1 MAQVRQCAKGEGDRF
16 RVTLELS
23 QVVHNVFKPSEKP
36 EVRHGRPVFVVPGA
50 HGRLSN
56 IDEHGLFIEDEVFLL
71 KGKQKV
77 RKAKTSAGNLL
88 LSWRKLRDQGDEE
101 SRAFF
106 RDIEVMQQPSAFLRW
121 GHHRVDCRA
130 EEEGGLHPGDL
141 CEGHVRWGPERI
153 LQAHE
158 HRLLVPLE
166 LHCWQDDAGDAAH

>member
-1 MAQVRQCAKGEGDRF
+1 MVNCEEEDGMAQVRQCAKGEGDRF

-36 EVRHGRPVFVVPGA
+36 EVRHGRPVLVVPGA

-88 LSWRKLRDQGDEE
+88 LSWRELRDQGDEE

-106 RDIEVMQQPSAFLRW
+106 RDIEVMQQPSAFCD
-121 GHHRVDCRA
+121 GV
-130 EEEGGLHPGDL
+130 
-141 CEGHVRWGPERI
+141 I
-153 LQAHE
+153 IK
-158 HRLLVPLE
+158 VPFNMI
-166 LHCWQDDAGDAAH
+166 